1 MAPAVLA
8 VLLTAVVS
16 VPAGAS
22 LPDALARA
30 RPGDTV
36 ALGAGVHRGSL
47 GRVTELTVTGEGEGA
62 TVVEAP
68 EGEPGAVVRGAV
80 TLTGLT
86 LRAGPAQCALVVD
99 GGAAALRDVALA
111 GGACGAAVSSG
122 SFAGTRA
129 DLRGGR
135 HGLVV
140 RGGDARLDGG
150 SVHGGVAGVAVE
162 GGMASI
168 SNAVVFGRSREA
180 AVTVTAGEIALSGV
194 VIASPGPAG
203 IAIAGG
209 RVRAEAITV
218 GGAADREGPGACVEA
233 LAGEVT
239 LSGSELVRCGGSGVV
254 ASGARVRLD
263 GVDVEGGTSGCL
275 ALVGGARGDL
285 QGVRCTGRGPGL
297 LLAEGA
303 SAQLRMNRWLVDP
316 ALVVECATGS
326 RATLL
331 YGELV
336 REPCAS
342 SPGAGTGR

>member
-30 RPGDTV
+30 RRGDTV

-47 GRVTELTVTGEGEGA
+47 GRVAELTVTGEGEGA

-68 EGEPGAVVRGAV
+68 EGTPGAVVRGAV
-80 TLTGLT
+80 TFTGLT

-122 SFAGTRA
+122 SLAAVRA

-140 RGGDARLDGG
+140 RGGDARVDGG
-150 SVHGGVAGVAVE
+150 SLQGSLAGVAVE
-162 GGMASI
+162 GGAAAI
-168 SNAVVFGRSREA
+168 SNAVVFGPSRKA
-180 AVTVTAGEIALSGV
+180 AVTVTGGDVALSAV

-209 RVRAEAITV
+209 RVRAEAVTI
-218 GGAADREGPGACVEA
+218 GGADRDGPSACVEA
-233 LAGEVT
+233 LGGEVT
-239 LSGSELVRCGGSGVV
+239 LSGSELVRCGGSGVA

-275 ALVGGARGDL
+275 ALVGSARGDL

-297 LLAEGA
+297 LLAGGA
-303 SAQLRMNRWLVDP
+303 TAQLRMDRWLVDP
-316 ALVVECATGS
+316 ALVVECAKGS